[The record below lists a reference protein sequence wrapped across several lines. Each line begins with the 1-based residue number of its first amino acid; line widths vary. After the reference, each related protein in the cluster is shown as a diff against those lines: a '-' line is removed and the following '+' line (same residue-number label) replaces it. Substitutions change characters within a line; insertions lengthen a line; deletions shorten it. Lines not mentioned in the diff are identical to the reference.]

1 MKQNKYV
8 EVMYELYV
16 PNETGNW
23 DIVEKTSKEHPLKF
37 VTGMDFA
44 LEAFEND
51 GDFRLNLY
59 KDSEIT
65 SRLSNEEIENI
76 FDKQAFLKHIDD
88 IYKKVL
94 G

>member
-1 MKQNKYV
+1 MLKNTNKF
-8 EVMYELYV
+8 
-16 PNETGNW
+16 GG
-23 DIVEKTSKEHPLKF
+23 IVFSQKVLLTLIEKGLTREDAYRI
-37 VTGMDFA
+37 VQRNA